1 MPNCSEGAFGPSTA
15 GSQRTAGSLKM
26 DSSLLVLVIAFR
38 SMRLLGVSIPLD
50 PRRARKTLTLEG
62 SPQEIHTKGVG
73 NRKPADTGPTHPL
86 SMPKAR
92 KSPRRQASWRTG
104 TRARQN
110 PSFAAG
116 FASYSSQKPDRLPT
130 AYRIRVNFTHLP
142 CSNARHFPQA
152 RRTASATTN
161 SLQNLPQN
169 ALSHARNKPARASGV
184 QAGGVL
190 QTGCVRAG
198 GTQAGSMLGPANEG
212 GARNQS
218 ACAPPRRRCYLC
230 ACSNLSMKATRAS
243 TPARGMAL

>member
-73 NRKPADTGPTHPL
+73 TRKPADTGPTHRFRCR
-86 SMPKAR
+86 S
-92 KSPRRQASWRTG
+92 RRASWRTG

-130 AYRIRVNFTHLP
+130 AYRIRVSFTHLP

-169 ALSHARNKPARASGV
+169 ALSRARNKPARASGV

-190 QTGCVRAG
+190 QTGGVRAG
-198 GTQAGSMLGPANEG
+198 GSVLGPANEG